1 MLPFLVFLPDP
12 VALGRLRLALRMNA
26 GGPPESALV
35 EVRGW
40 SELAGA
46 ARSRTPELA
55 VVDPCSRGV
64 LDTEACAHFRLE
76 FPSVVLLPYAE
87 FRGRARDGLQL
98 GLLGVR
104 HLVMRD
110 QEDGPAAFAYLLAQA
125 RAEWLPARV
134 FTGIGDL
141 IPSHL
146 RAVVHQ
152 VAAHGAEALSPA
164 RVAALYHRHPNTLRE
179 HLRAA
184 GLPPV
189 NKLVVWLRLFRAAHL
204 LEDPGRSVE
213 NVAGALAFA
222 SSSGLRNQL
231 HRYAGLT
238 ASDVRTRGGV
248 DLLLAQFRTRHV
260 RGYWEPDGVML

>member
-1 MLPFLVFLPDP
+1 MLPFLAFLPDP
-12 VALGRLRLALRMNA
+12 VALGRLRVALRMNA

-40 SELAGA
+40 NELAGA
-46 ARSRTPELA
+46 ARSRMPELA

-64 LDTEACAHFRLE
+64 LDVEACAHFRLE
-76 FPSVVLLPYAE
+76 FPSVVLLPYGE
-87 FRGRARDGLQL
+87 FRGTARDGLQL
-98 GLLGVR
+98 GLMGVR

-125 RAEWLPARV
+125 RAEWLPTRV
-134 FTGIGDL
+134 FTAIGDL
-141 IPSHL
+141 IPHHL
-146 RAVVHQ
+146 RALVHEVVI
-152 VAAHGAEALSPA
+152 HGDGALPPA

-189 NKLVVWLRLFRAAHL
+189 NKLVVWMRLFRAGHL

-238 ASDVRTRGGV
+238 ASDVRRRGGL
-248 DLLLAQFRTRHV
+248 DLLLTQFRTQHLRE
-260 RGYWEPDGVML
+260 YWGPDGDTS